1 MDQDRAAEVAHFL
14 DKVPSELLFITDF
27 AFHSISIIMV
37 RLNQKDALLRF
48 VQDAFL
54 DGGISLVHLEPR
66 DFGNLVRVI
75 ENYKLDFDDAY
86 HYTIAEKN
94 NLTLVSFDSDFDG
107 TENGRKT
114 PREIVKNGIT

>member
-1 MDQDRAAEVAHFL
+1 
-14 DKVPSELLFITDF
+14 
-27 AFHSISIIMV
+27 MV